1 MYRSWRVLRQEG
13 VCVMGKGERCEF
25 AMWIQMVISTF
36 VVVQLLS
43 CAWLFSTPWTAACKA
58 FLSFTLRVCSTSCPL
73 SQWCDAT
80 ISSYV
85 APFFSCS
92 QSFLASGSF
101 PVTQFFT
108 SGGQGIGVT
117 ASASVLPMNIQD
129 WFPLGWTGWI
139 SRDSQE
145 SSPTPQF
152 KSINS
157 SALIFRH
164 SPTLIS
170 IHDYWKNHSFD

>member
-1 MYRSWRVLRQEG
+1 
-13 VCVMGKGERCEF
+13 
-25 AMWIQMVISTF
+25 MVISTF

-43 CAWLFSTPWTAACKA
+43 SAWLFSTPWTAACKA

-101 PVTQFFT
+101 PMSKLFESSGQSIET
-108 SGGQGIGVT
+108 SV
-117 ASASVLPMNIQD
+117 SASVLPINIQH
-129 WFPLGWTGWI
+129 WFLLVLTPVISLLFKGL
-139 SRDSQE
+139 SRDFSRTTVGKLLFFGSQ
-145 SSPTPQF
+145 SSLWSNFHIHTWLLE
-152 KSINS
+152 KS
-157 SALIFRH
+157 
-164 SPTLIS
+164 
-170 IHDYWKNHSFD
+170 